1 MQMIYAPTDRA
12 HLVYNY
18 SCSVLY
24 AYGMYHMRMLYT
36 IRVRYDHRVSAG
48 IMGHVSVMHVISTV
62 TYYALTSELW
72 LPETF
77 VITLSVK
84 VVPEMQLILL
94 LEWKSHKFTPC
105 CTNYEAC
112 HVWDL

>member
-1 MQMIYAPTDRA
+1 MATFNLQCWY
-12 HLVYNY
+12 
-18 SCSVLY
+18 
-24 AYGMYHMRMLYT
+24 YGTCKYY
-36 IRVRYDHRVSAG
+36 
-48 IMGHVSVMHVISTV
+48 VISTV

-105 CTNYEAC
+105 CTNYEVC
-112 HVWDL
+112 VGFMRHVNTTL